1 MTRILFRKKWEFNA
15 TNANNI
21 SKKLKMFS
29 QFCTAFLKS
38 RFSFGHFEEKDE
50 PHSLYYSEVIDG
62 ERCGYVN
69 VRRVTF
75 QYTLA

>member
-1 MTRILFRKKWEFNA
+1 
-15 TNANNI
+15 
-21 SKKLKMFS
+21 MFS

-38 RFSFGHFEEKDE
+38 RFRFENFEEKDE